1 MRSFSI
7 NRLILGLVISAFGM
21 AATIAADVT
30 VQSHGSTVSILG
42 SPKGDDFRVS
52 SNGGVVVVHSIS
64 QGTTINGKTEVTI
77 RNGSNMNIRID
88 LGAGNDTCELQDL
101 ICLSL
106 SIVDGLKADKNA
118 DTIRLNNVEANGMI
132 NVQCFGGD
140 DLLTL
145 DAVGAGLS
153 LNIAT
158 GEGND
163 IAVLYD
169 IATEDVWISMEA
181 GDDMVLAG
189 EFDCSNV
196 KILGGTDTWTRAD
209 SFNRLAFM
217 STYSRFPSLTYLDR
231 RVNSKTN

>member
-1 MRSFSI
+1 MYVHIICSPYSHLAIRPYPSEF
-7 NRLILGLVISAFGM
+7 
-21 AATIAADVT
+21 TK
-30 VQSHGSTVSILG
+30 QSKLKDG
-42 SPKGDDFRVS
+42 
-52 SNGGVVVVHSIS
+52 
-64 QGTTINGKTEVTI
+64 TEVLLRPI
-77 RNGSNMNIRID
+77 KPEDEPMWH
-88 LGAGNDTCELQDL
+88 
-101 ICLSL
+101 
-106 SIVDGLKADKNA
+106 
-118 DTIRLNNVEANGMI
+118 
-132 NVQCFGGD
+132 

-209 SFNRLAFM
+209 SFNRLAGDVVIHVDIFEI
-217 STYSRFPSLTYLDR
+217 SEFDIFGSSSEFENELSLLDD
-231 RVNSKTN
+231 VMDTPLEDALNEIESNLGL